1 MSAPLDNN
9 FNEYSL
15 EEMKQLIAK
24 YVTHI
29 NEGYSPNNVY
39 LNFCFYLMCFKYCQ
53 LPNHKPRK
61 AG

>member
-29 NEGYSPNNVY
+29 NE
-39 LNFCFYLMCFKYCQ
+39 
-53 LPNHKPRK
+53 
-61 AG
+61 